1 MARVSQ
7 EHLEARRRQI
17 IQGAARC
24 FARDGFHGT
33 SMQDI
38 FKETGLSAGAVY
50 RYFPGKE
57 AIIAALANEVLSA
70 VRGAFD
76 DALAAPRPA
85 WPDEIIVEAMR
96 RVDDDLLFP
105 SALVLQVWSET
116 FRDARL
122 AGILHGAMM
131 GMADAWGKLVA
142 SYQERGLMRADVPP
156 AHVARVLLACAQ
168 GFLVQRAL
176 LGPLEVEVLSDGL
189 RGLMSMERERPQGPG
204 DERGDE
210 RSEGPAAR

>member
-24 FARDGFHGT
+24 FSRDGFHGT

-38 FKETGLSAGAVY
+38 FRETGLSAGAVY

-57 AIIAALANEVLSA
+57 AIIAALANEVLTA

-76 DALAAPRPA
+76 DALAGPRPA
-85 WPDEIIVEAMR
+85 WPDEIIAEALR
-96 RVDDDLLFP
+96 RVDDVLLFP
-105 SALVLQVWSET
+105 PALVIQVWSET
-116 FRDARL
+116 FRDPRL
-122 AGILHGAMM
+122 AGILHGALI
-131 GMADAWGKLVA
+131 GMADAWAKVVA
-142 SYQERGLMRADVPP
+142 SYQENGLMSADVPP

-176 LGPLEVEVLSDGL
+176 LGPLEVQVMSDGL
-189 RGLMSMERERPQGPG
+189 RGLMSMGLRRPPEEEPG
-204 DERGDE
+204 ADA
-210 RSEGPAAR
+210 S